1 MLTLGTHKIY
11 KITSLTIDSYKQ
23 LFAVITML
31 LTVLSVQQSNA
42 AFAMA
47 VPVRAS
53 VSTSSSSSSSPSAPP
68 ASAPSQAV
76 QDLSVLASVP
86 VQQHNLLQHHTKH
99 LHSSAPLTRMQ
110 HGHLQHPEAQL
121 NLLLDNTNNNNNNNI
136 NNNHHNNANH
146 HHYEHQSETDI
157 ATEERL
163 LHKRHTSWHDLYDQT
178 MNSNDIVWYN
188 PCGGHYVNIND
199 SKTAKK
205 KSPMKKTL
213 RKLQNATVIEY
224 NSLNVRQL
232 AAIDIRNMSMW
243 NKYDEKYKFLPQ
255 IEIPSNISLRRCHRQ
270 MQTYVAAFDYLH
282 RAQLDWDYNKGMQQ
296 SQTSRELLS
305 LRNNARSILCNIEH
319 AVNNTTSK
327 SKADRTIN
335 SLLISRRRM
344 EKLLQFDTD
353 IKKVSPLRWNKNADI
368 NDNNLKHISPI
379 DLKFVKSRYL
389 TYLRK
394 FIKLLRRTTNR
405 MSVPKNQMSKT
416 SQGSTANQSGRKQA
430 GNGRKNQRRQQ
441 RKQ

>member
-1 MLTLGTHKIY
+1 MPLPESANVRRQAHNWHQQRLHRQQQQQQRQHSSSSAAYYSSRHIEDKTQQQRLAVVVVDQSQPQHRQLQLTNNDDDNNNNSITSCHNCNCQQRHHCLGGGRCCSCQFWWMLTLGTHKIY

-53 VSTSSSSSSSPSAPP
+53 VSSSSAPP
-68 ASAPSQAV
+68 ASAPSQAA

-99 LHSSAPLTRMQ
+99 LHSLAPLTRMQ

-121 NLLLDNTNNNNNNNI
+121 NLLLDNTNNNNNNI

-205 KSPMKKTL
+205 KSPMKK
-213 RKLQNATVIEY
+213 VSGSWEY
-224 NSLNVRQL
+224 G
-232 AAIDIRNMSMW
+232 D
-243 NKYDEKYKFLPQ
+243 
-255 IEIPSNISLRRCHRQ
+255 
-270 MQTYVAAFDYLH
+270 
-282 RAQLDWDYNKGMQQ
+282 
-296 SQTSRELLS
+296 
-305 LRNNARSILCNIEH
+305 
-319 AVNNTTSK
+319 
-327 SKADRTIN
+327 
-335 SLLISRRRM
+335 
-344 EKLLQFDTD
+344 
-353 IKKVSPLRWNKNADI
+353 
-368 NDNNLKHISPI
+368 
-379 DLKFVKSRYL
+379 
-389 TYLRK
+389 
-394 FIKLLRRTTNR
+394 
-405 MSVPKNQMSKT
+405 
-416 SQGSTANQSGRKQA
+416 
-430 GNGRKNQRRQQ
+430 
-441 RKQ
+441 